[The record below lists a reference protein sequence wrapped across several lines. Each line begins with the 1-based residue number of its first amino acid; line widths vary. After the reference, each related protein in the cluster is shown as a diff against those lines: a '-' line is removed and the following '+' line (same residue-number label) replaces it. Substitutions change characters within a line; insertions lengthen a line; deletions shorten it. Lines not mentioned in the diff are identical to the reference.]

1 MNNPL
6 NRDEEVRQSRR
17 KERREGDLAWMTAN
31 ERFKRDYSSWTWVGV
46 LLATFLHFA
55 LFNWFPQLQAADMGS
70 ITEEIISV
78 DLPPEVK
85 IPPPPE
91 QIARPATPRVSA
103 DVNMDED
110 VTIAPTTFEDNP
122 VENLPPPP
130 EGARPQDVPS
140 YIPRDVEPRL
150 KNGAE
155 IRRLLERLYPS
166 MLREAGIGGEVTLWV
181 FVDEGG
187 KAAKSQVQKSS
198 GYPAFDNAAEQ
209 IVAQMEFSP
218 AMNRD
223 KPVGV
228 WVAQRIDFKVTN

>member
-1 MNNPL
+1 MSNSLHDGARRN
-6 NRDEEVRQSRR
+6 RR
-17 KERREGDLAWMTAN
+17 KERREGDLAWLTAN
-31 ERFKRDYSSWTWVGV
+31 ERFKRDYSTWTWIGV
-46 LLATFLHFA
+46 LAATFLHFA

-70 ITEEIISV
+70 VTDEIVSI

-103 DVNMDED
+103 NVDMDED

-150 KNGAE
+150 RNGTE
-155 IRRLLERLYPS
+155 IQRLLERLYPS
-166 MLREAGIGGEVTLWV
+166 MLREAGIGGQVTLWV

-187 KAAKSQVQKSS
+187 RAERSQVQKSS
-198 GYPAFDNAAEQ
+198 GYPAFDNAAQQ
-209 IVAQMEFSP
+209 IVEQMRFSP

-228 WVAQRIDFKVTN
+228 WVAQRIDFKVKS

>member
-6 NRDEEVRQSRR
+6 EDSGARRNRL
-17 KERREGDLAWMTAN
+17 KERREGDAAWLTAN
-31 ERFKRDYSSWTWVGV
+31 DRFKQAYGGWTWMGV
-46 LLATFLHFA
+46 LGAIFLHFA
-55 LFNWFPQLQAADMGS
+55 LFAWFPQLQAADIGTVTDEIVS
-70 ITEEIISV
+70 I

-130 EGARPQDVPS
+130 EGARPSDVPS
-140 YIPRDVEPRL
+140 YIPRDVEPRM

-155 IRRLLERLYPS
+155 ISRVLQRLYPP
-166 MLREAGIGGEVTLWV
+166 MLREAGITGEVTLWV
-181 FVDEGG
+181 FVDENGR
-187 KAAKSQVQKSS
+187 AAKSQVQKSS
-198 GYPAFDNAAEQ
+198 GYPAFDNAAQQVVEQ
-209 IVAQMEFSP
+209 MRFSP

-228 WVAQRIDFKVTN
+228 WVAQRIDWRITS

>member
-1 MNNPL
+1 MSNSLDDGARRN
-6 NRDEEVRQSRR
+6 RR
-17 KERREGDLAWMTAN
+17 KEQREGDIAWLTAN
-31 ERFKRDYSSWTWVGV
+31 ERFKRGYSTWTWIGV
-46 LLATFLHFA
+46 LAATFLHFA
-55 LFNWFPQLQAADMGS
+55 LFNWFPQLQAADMGTVTDEIVS
-70 ITEEIISV
+70 I

-103 DVNMDED
+103 NVNMDED

-150 KNGAE
+150 RNGPE
-155 IRRLLERLYPS
+155 IQRLLERLYPT

-187 KAAKSQVQKSS
+187 RAERSQVQKSS
-198 GYPAFDNAAEQ
+198 GYPAFDNAAQQ
-209 IVAQMEFSP
+209 IVEQMRFSP

-228 WVAQRIDFKVTN
+228 WVAQRIDFKVTS

>member
-1 MNNPL
+1 MSNSLDDGARRN
-6 NRDEEVRQSRR
+6 RR
-17 KERREGDLAWMTAN
+17 KEQREGDIAWLTAN
-31 ERFKRDYSSWTWVGV
+31 ERFKRGYSTWTWVGV
-46 LLATFLHFA
+46 LAATFLHFA
-55 LFNWFPQLQAADMGS
+55 LFNWFPQLQAADMGTVTDEIVS
-70 ITEEIISV
+70 I

-103 DVNMDED
+103 NVNMDED

-150 KNGAE
+150 RNGPE
-155 IRRLLERLYPS
+155 IQRLLERLYPT

-187 KAAKSQVQKSS
+187 RAERSQVQKSS
-198 GYPAFDNAAEQ
+198 GYPAFDNAAQQ
-209 IVAQMEFSP
+209 IVEQMRFSP

-228 WVAQRIDFKVTN
+228 WVAQRIDFKVTS